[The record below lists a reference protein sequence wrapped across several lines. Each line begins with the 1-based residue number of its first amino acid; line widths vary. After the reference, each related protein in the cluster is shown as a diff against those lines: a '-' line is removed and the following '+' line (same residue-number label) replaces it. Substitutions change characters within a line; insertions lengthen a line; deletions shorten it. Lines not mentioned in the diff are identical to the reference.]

1 MPRNKIARKLLP
13 VENSSPGLSF
23 GELGELLGYRLRRAQ
38 MAMHRDYIDSIA
50 DLEVTQKQTAIL
62 WLISNN
68 PGVSQADVAS
78 ALEMDRP
85 SMMAV
90 IDRLQERGFITRDR
104 SDVDRRRQELH
115 LTPGGQSMLAKLKIR
130 IAKHEQRMRSLF
142 TAAEL
147 DALFTALRKFQQV
160 MDQSGAAGTRQA
172 ARKLRV
178 ARGAA
183 RGG

>member
-1 MPRNKIARKLLP
+1 MPRNKVVRGLLP
-13 VENSSPGLSF
+13 AENNPSDLNF

-38 MAMHRDYIDSIA
+38 MAMYRDYIASIA

-68 PGVSQADVAS
+68 PGVSQAAVAS

-115 LTPGGQSMLAKLKIR
+115 LTAAGDSMLAKLKNR
-130 IAKHEQRMRSLF
+130 IAKHEQRMR
-142 TAAEL
+142 
-147 DALFTALRKFQQV
+147 ALFTDAEMTALLAALRKLQEV
-160 MDQSGAAGTRQA
+160 AGERVA
-172 ARKLRV
+172 ARAQPRKTRSV
-178 ARGAA
+178 RSAA
-183 RGG
+183 KGG

>member
-1 MPRNKIARKLLP
+1 MPRNKVVGKLLP
-13 VENSSPGLSF
+13 VENSSPSLVF

-62 WLISNN
+62 WLINNN
-68 PGVSQADVAS
+68 PGVSQADVAN

-115 LTPGGQSMLAKLKIR
+115 LTPGGQNMLAKLKTR
-130 IAKHEQRMRSLF
+130 IAKHEQRMRSMF

-147 DALFTALRKFQQV
+147 DALLSALRKFQQAI
-160 MDQSGAAGTRQA
+160 DEPQAASARQ
-172 ARKLRV
+172 ARKLKV
-178 ARGAA
+178 ARGTVNKGA
-183 RGG
+183 